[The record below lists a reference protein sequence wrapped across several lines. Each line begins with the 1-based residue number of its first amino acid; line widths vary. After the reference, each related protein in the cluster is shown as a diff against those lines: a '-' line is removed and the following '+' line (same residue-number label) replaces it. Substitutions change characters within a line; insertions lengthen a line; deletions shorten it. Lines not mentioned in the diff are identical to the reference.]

1 MDRPP
6 HGQGS
11 PDARAEAPSR
21 EPVPLAPFLRE
32 GLGWLLA
39 FYLLLALLPH
49 THLMETLRA
58 GEDAARVWWKAAATV
73 RRHAA
78 PLVLAELE
86 SWWHEALA
94 SRCAPRTSRA

>member
-11 PDARAEAPSR
+11 PDARQEQ
-21 EPVPLAPFLRE
+21 VPLAPLLRE

-39 FYLLLALLPH
+39 FYLLLALLPP
-49 THLMETLRA
+49 THLMDTLRA
-58 GEDAARVWWKAAATV
+58 GEHAARVWWKAAVTV

-78 PLVLAELE
+78 PFVLAELE

-94 SRCAPRTSRA
+94 SRSGSRTSRA